1 MNALINSDIANA
13 MVLLKAAINNA
24 MDAIE
29 KGEIEKIVLGN
40 HVPFSLVVEIA
51 ESRGWKSDDYHNDDM
66 TNGWQ
71 VDCWY
76 YMWTPDNKYVMI
88 SSCLWQGQETS
99 ISLENYNKWKY
110 YGE

>member
-13 MVLLKAAINNA
+13 MVLLRAAINNA

-29 KGEIEKIVLGN
+29 KGEVEKIILGN

-51 ESRGWKSDDYHNDDM
+51 ESRGWKDDEYHNEDM

-71 VDCWY
+71 VDYWY
-76 YMWTPDNKYVMI
+76 YMKFPNKNIRLIISGSLLEGNTSLIVDDN
-88 SSCLWQGQETS
+88 E
-99 ISLENYNKWKY
+99 
-110 YGE
+110 